1 MEPLY
6 LSTEGMTDAEQMLLS
21 MIFSFASDQL
31 TRNWTVQQSGDSH
44 VVIYDISNPRARLAW
59 ERNRTLA
66 HPISV
71 VLAEDPIPDV
81 PWVLQKPVR
90 TQHLIPFLNGLSEWL
105 MQHGASASA
114 ASSIERE
121 EDDPF
126 SALKKRLG
134 AVASTR
140 LSQADALQDLKLI
153 IAGSVAAGKSTA
165 IRTISDIPTIN
176 TDVPASDAVSILK
189 SRTTVALDYGELM
202 LADGKKLRLYGTPGQ
217 RRFDFMSKILC
228 RGALGLVV
236 LIDNRV
242 ENPLSELDYYAAV
255 FSDLIDESA
264 MVVGVTH
271 RDHAP
276 EPGLDRYERR
286 LQTFHKP
293 WPVFPVDPRKKSDVV
308 AMLDALVTMLEHS
321 RGAYAVAGRK

>member
-1 MEPLY
+1 MDPLN

-31 TRNWTVQQSGDSH
+31 TRNWTVQHGGASD

-59 ERNRTLA
+59 ERNRHA
-66 HPISV
+66 AQPIPV
-71 VLAEDPIPDV
+71 VLSEDPLPDL

-90 TQHLIPFLNGLSEWL
+90 TQRLIPFLNGLSDW
-105 MQHGASASA
+105 MAQHRTPTSATSVFQQA
-114 ASSIERE
+114 QE
-121 EDDPF
+121 DPF
-126 SALKKRLG
+126 GTLKHRLG
-134 AVASTR
+134 AVASAR
-140 LSQADALQDLKLI
+140 LAKAGALQDLKLI
-153 IAGSVAAGKSTA
+153 ISGSVAAGKSTA
-165 IRTISDIPTIN
+165 IRTISDIPPIN
-176 TDVPASDAVSILK
+176 TDVPATDAVSFLK
-189 SRTTVALDYGELM
+189 ARTTVALDYGELT

-242 ENPLSELDYYAAV
+242 ENPLAELDYYASIFA
-255 FSDLIDESA
+255 DLVNESA
-264 MVVGVTH
+264 MVVGITH
-271 RDHAP
+271 RDYAP

-293 WPVFPVDPRKKSDVV
+293 WPVFPVDPRKKSDVI
-308 AMLDALVTMLEHS
+308 ALFDALVTMLEHA
-321 RGAYAVAGRK
+321 RGPYAVAGGQ